1 MLESQFRLVV
11 DQAPGHHQVAGNP
24 LSAVSFESLDLVLG
38 GAVQLLARDIV
49 VDLRRPLTV
58 RAVGAAQ
65 VTGIGNPHGTVLGT
79 VAAKL
84 AWAAVAAVEAA
95 GCPVLAVS
103 ERLTVVPVTK
113 AAAFAITLTAGTIT
127 IRLVLPVTVRFAV
140 TVAERLTV
148 SASER
153 LTVTVAKG
161 LTVSSA
167 EAAALTVAFTART
180 ITIRLVLPVTE
191 RLTVAVAE
199 RLTLTTSER
208 LTLTTSERLTL
219 TRAEA
224 AAVAFTFAART
235 IAIGLAFTG
244 TEAAAV
250 AFTFA
255 ARTIAIGLVVAV
267 TVRLTV
273 TVAKGLTVPGARG
286 ATGAFATL
294 PIFARTEPPG
304 ISA

>member
-11 DQAPGHHQVAGNP
+11 DQAPGHHQVARNP
-24 LSAVSFESLDLVLG
+24 LSAISFERLDLVLG

-140 TVAERLTV
+140 TVAKGLPLPAGKRLTF
-148 SASER
+148 AS
-153 LTVTVAKG
+153 TK
-161 LTVSSA
+161 
-167 EAAALTVAFTART
+167 AAALPIAFTART
-180 ITIRLVLPVTE
+180 ITIGLVLPVT
-191 RLTVAVAE
+191 V
-199 RLTLTTSER
+199 RLTL
-208 LTLTTSERLTL
+208 
-219 TRAEA
+219 A
-224 AAVAFTFAART
+224 
-235 IAIGLAFTG
+235 
-244 TEAAAV
+244 
-250 AFTFA
+250 
-255 ARTIAIGLVVAV
+255 
-267 TVRLTV
+267 
-273 TVAKGLTVPGARG
+273 GARG
-286 ATGAFATL
+286 AARSFAAL
-294 PIFARTEPPG
+294 AIFAGTESAG
-304 ISA
+304 IAA